1 MSQNKVKL
9 PELSEGQEWVCSDGC
24 GPCTPKEVDFVL
36 QEVRDEWGHLLSEL
50 VTNNFVS
57 SCCGSE
63 LEVYDNNLE
72 KTVSRCF
79 VETQVGPT
87 RRVHSIGIIGRS
99 NLHA

>member
-36 QEVRDEWGHLLSEL
+36 QEVRD
-50 VTNNFVS
+50 
-57 SCCGSE
+57 GSE

-87 RRVHSIGIIGRS
+87 RRVHSIGIIGKS